1 MYPFETLVAGGGDC
15 EDTVMLAAS
24 ILAALDYD
32 LLLLNPEGHL
42 ALGVAGDFKGAYYTH
57 DNQRYF
63 YSETT
68 GQGWRIGQL
77 PDQFKSVEVVLHEVP
92 QLNR

>member
-1 MYPFETLVAGGGDC
+1 
-15 EDTVMLAAS
+15 MLAAS
-24 ILAALDYD
+24 VLMALNYDVILVRIPAPKEGLV
-32 LLLLNPEGHL
+32 GHL
-42 ALGVAGDFKGAYYTH
+42 ALGVAGDFKGSYYTH

-92 QLNR
+92 QLNQ